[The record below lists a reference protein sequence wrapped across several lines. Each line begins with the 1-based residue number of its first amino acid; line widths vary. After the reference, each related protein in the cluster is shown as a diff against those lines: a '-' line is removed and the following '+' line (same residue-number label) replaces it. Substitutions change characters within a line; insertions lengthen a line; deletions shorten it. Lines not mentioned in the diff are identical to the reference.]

1 MIIFGRAHVAHTEI
15 DFKRE
20 RTQREVNVPNDR
32 AKFVWPPDLWSWKED
47 AFTWLDLGFSFQLLT
62 ILFVVYARIIW
73 QMKKKKK
80 EKKNRKFVARLRK
93 KNISNFLKKDAF
105 SDARRGNLIER
116 FWKQILETKVIKSKN
131 FVAYLAGSAYSSAST
146 ISPMLTENPS
156 VSFL

>member
-62 ILFVVYARIIW
+62 RIIW
-73 QMKKKKK
+73 RMKKKKK
-80 EKKNRKFVARLRK
+80 KRRIENLSRDWEGKIFLP
-93 KNISNFLKKDAF
+93 SNFLKKDAF